1 MPDNR
6 HMTYPGSLKT
16 GLGGLVVGGLALLL
30 AACGSSPNSGVASLG
45 NPKTTTTAQSNAPA
59 GTGTGKKAGYGE
71 MLEYSQCVRSH
82 GVPGFPDPSSSPNGG
97 YGFKITPSEH
107 IAQGSTQ
114 FQAAQQAC
122 RKLLSNGGET
132 TPAEHA
138 EALAE
143 AHRAAA
149 STSLSI
155 RAAVSTRARPSSRRH
170 RMPCKS

>member
-1 MPDNR
+1 
-6 HMTYPGSLKT
+6 MTYPGSLKT